1 MRGYNIVRPL
11 MLIIVALLTNMLVTN
26 LCLMFGMASDAASN
40 IGMIGMIIAALVMY
54 NRFNKR
60 GRKR

>member
-1 MRGYNIVRPL
+1 

-26 LCLMFGMASDAASN
+26 LCLMFGVASDAASN

-60 GRKR
+60 GRRK